1 MSATPHSVPSGSLD
15 VGAAPRSSGAGSLL
29 VNPSLPDA
37 RPALLHVRLR
47 EWEAWAPQPAGEG
60 WEVFLGDEGPAQETA
75 WRLTREGRLSVVETR
90 HGLSIESTSHV
101 GRVRLG
107 PVTITVRPK
116 LHGLPLWNLMRFAFD
131 LRALHRFEDAGYE
144 AEPEAFQDVV
154 IARLVDEATQLI
166 SRGLH
171 RTYRPREEGLSSPRG
186 RIDFIALAREVTQ
199 AATLPCRYYVRS
211 EDCLV
216 NQVLRAGLV
225 LGARLVTDADLRV
238 PCRRLSARLGET
250 VADVNLNR
258 ATFARLAA
266 EQSRLT
272 RAYRPALELVHLLA
286 DSCGIGLDR
295 GEKGAKLPGF
305 LFDMNLFFQRL
316 LSRFLHEALPDDCVL
331 TDEERLHG
339 MMRYAPGFNPRNKRS
354 PEPRPD
360 FVVRRGGKVVAML
373 DAKYRDLWEHDLPRD
388 ILYQLAIYALS
399 REPQGSA
406 VILYPTLAPEAR
418 EARIEIR
425 DPVRGHERATVVLR
439 PVDMNELSRL
449 VALRPTTAAA
459 DEQRRFA
466 LRMSFGEVR

>member
-1 MSATPHSVPSGSLD
+1 VSAVPLPALS
-15 VGAAPRSSGAGSLL
+15 ASLL
-29 VNPSLPDA
+29 VNPNPPDT
-37 RPALLHVRLR
+37 RPARLHVRLR
-47 EWEAWAPQPAGEG
+47 EWETWSPYPGGDG
-60 WEVFLGDEGPAQETA
+60 WEVFLGDEGPAQQTA
-75 WRLTREGRLSVVETR
+75 RQLTREGRLSVVETR
-90 HGLSIESTSHV
+90 HGLSIESASHV

-107 PVTITVRPK
+107 PATITVRPK

-131 LRALHRFEDAGYE
+131 LRALRRYEDAGYE
-144 AEPEAFQDVV
+144 AEPEGFQDVV

-166 SRGLH
+166 SRGLY
-171 RTYRPREEGLSSPRG
+171 RTYRSREEGLSSPRG
-186 RIDFIALAREVTQ
+186 RIDFIALAREVTRT
-199 AATLPCRYYVRS
+199 ATLPCRYHVRS

-225 LGARLVTDADLRV
+225 LGARLSTDTDLRV
-238 PCRRLSARLGET
+238 SCRRLGAQLGET

-258 ATFARLAA
+258 ATFAQLAA

-286 DSCGIGLDR
+286 HSSGIGLDR
-295 GEKGAKLPGF
+295 GEESAKLPGF
-305 LFDMNLFFQRL
+305 LFDMNHFFQRL

-331 TDEERLHG
+331 TDEERLYG

-360 FVVRRGGKVVAML
+360 FVVRRGSKVVAML

-425 DPVRGHERATVVLR
+425 DPVRGSERAIVVLR
-439 PVDMNELSRL
+439 PVDMIELSRL
-449 VALRPTTAAA
+449 VALRQTAAA
-459 DEQRRFA
+459 AEEKRRFA
-466 LRMSFGEVR
+466 TGLCFGRAR